1 MPFVHPQFTRHKDD
15 VDWITDGG
23 RICGSRKHD
32 DRTLSGLLLKL
43 SRQIDKVLIY
53 LFTHE
58 FQNVVR
64 DGHAS
69 TRCHEVYLS
78 RYTLGWPERN
88 VFSGFFHASH
98 A

>member
-1 MPFVHPQFTRHKDD
+1 MTFVHPPFARHKDD

-23 RICGSRKHD
+23 RIFGSRKHD

-43 SRQIDKVLIY
+43 SRQVDKVLIY
-53 LFTHE
+53 LFAHE
-58 FQNVVR
+58 FQFVAR

-78 RYTLGWPERN
+78 RYTLGWPERID
-88 VFSGFFHASH
+88 HRP
-98 A
+98 